1 MNQPDMISVD
11 FRTTLELAK
20 SAQHSTDES
29 WRITGIAAGTD
40 VDREGDVI
48 TADAIKQFAEQI
60 NTSFVP
66 FRDWHQENT
75 VLADMGQVVKAW
87 IDDQYR
93 LGVEIELDSD
103 HPGAQYIWRKLAQGK
118 QFGMSVRGRST
129 GFQYDFDKSTGARI
143 RKHSNV
149 VLSEISLTTKPI
161 YTPSLGTVLRKAVDE
176 LASAE
181 QVQGVEM
188 ETQNEV
194 VESVAE
200 DTAPQTPEP
209 EVAPVEEAPVVAEET
224 TEEVEKS
231 VNADTARE
239 ARKLTKLVRLHRE
252 MAELIAEL
260 GIDGS
265 ADTQESADSGA
276 TVETAKSEE
285 EAVAEANTPDTASL
299 VKSAIEESTAELRA
313 EIAALKALIP
323 EMSAP
328 GALVSKSEAVDP
340 QQVIAD
346 LRGNPRQALRLGLA
360 ARHNELDRI

>member
-1 MNQPDMISVD
+1 MNQPDISVD

-20 SAQHSTDES
+20 SVQHSTDEA
-29 WRITGIAAGTD
+29 WHITGIAAGTD

-48 TADAIKQFAEQI
+48 TPEAIKQFAEQI

-87 IDDQYR
+87 IDDQFR
-93 LGVEIELDSD
+93 LGVEIELDRD
-103 HPGAQYIWRKLAQGK
+103 HPGAQYIWRKLGQGK

-129 GFQYDFDKSTGARI
+129 GFMYDFDKSTGARI

-176 LASAE
+176 LATTE
-181 QVQGVEM
+181 GVNM
-188 ETQNEV
+188 EPENVV
-194 VESVAE
+194 VESVDDVPATQPLEPEVVAE
-200 DTAPQTPEP
+200 APAPEP
-209 EVAPVEEAPVVAEET
+209 EIVED
-224 TEEVEKS
+224 VEKS
-231 VNADTARE
+231 VRAETARE
-239 ARKLTKLVRLHRE
+239 ARKLDKLVRLHRE

-260 GIDGS
+260 GLDT
-265 ADTQESADSGA
+265 ADEQETADSGT
-276 TVETAKSEE
+276 TVETAKSED
-285 EAVAEANTPDTASL
+285 EAIAEVESPDVASL
-299 VKSAIEESTAELRA
+299 VKSAIEENTAALRA
-313 EIAALKALIP
+313 EIESLKALIP
-323 EMSAP
+323 ETVEP
-328 GALVSKSEAVDP
+328 GVLISKGEAVDP
-340 QQVIAD
+340 QQVLSE